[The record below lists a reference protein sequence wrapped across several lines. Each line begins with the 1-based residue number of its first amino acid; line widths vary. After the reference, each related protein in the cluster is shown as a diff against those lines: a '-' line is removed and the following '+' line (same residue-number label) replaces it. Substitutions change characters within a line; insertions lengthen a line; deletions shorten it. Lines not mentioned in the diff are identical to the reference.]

1 MDVISEFFLE
11 YDGLQ
16 AFRTTIYLTL
26 LSALFALVIGT
37 VVAVMRVS
45 PVRVLQLIG
54 TGYVNIV
61 RNTPLTLVI
70 VFCNLGLFL
79 QLGVSLANK
88 DSNTFITDNNF
99 RLAVLGLSVYHASF
113 VAEAIRS
120 GVNTVPLGQ
129 AEAAR
134 AIGLPFLKTLRY
146 VVLPQAFRGAIAPLG
161 NVLIALTK
169 NSTVASVIGVTEA
182 SAVMKVMME
191 NRPDVIFVVF
201 GIFAIGFVILTLP
214 VGVLFTSMSKRL
226 AVKR

>member
-1 MDVISEFFLE
+1 MDVISEFFSE
-11 YDGLQ
+11 YDGLG
-16 AFRTTIYLTL
+16 AFKMTIYLTL
-26 LSALFALVIGT
+26 ASALFALLIGT

-45 PVRVLQLIG
+45 PVRVLQVIG
-54 TGYVNIV
+54 STYVNIV

-88 DSNTFITDNNF
+88 DSNTFINDNNF

-120 GVNTVPLGQ
+120 GVNTIPLGQ

-191 NRPDVIFVVF
+191 NRPDKIFVVF
-201 GIFAIGFVILTLP
+201 GVFAVGFVILTLP

>member
-1 MDVISEFFLE
+1 MDVISEFFTE
-11 YDGLQ
+11 YDGLK
-16 AFRTTIYLTL
+16 AFQQTIYLTL

-37 VVAVMRVS
+37 GVAVMRVS
-45 PVRVLQLIG
+45 PVRVLQMIG
-54 TGYVNIV
+54 SAYVNIV

-79 QLGVSLANK
+79 QLGIQLANPNSPTSI
-88 DSNTFITDNNF
+88 DDNNF

-146 VVLPQAFRGAIAPLG
+146 IVLPQAFRGAIAPLG

-201 GIFAIGFVILTLP
+201 GIFALGFVILTLP
-214 VGVLFTSMSKRL
+214 VGILFTSMSKRL

>member
-1 MDVISEFFLE
+1 MDVISEFFVE

-26 LSALFALVIGT
+26 LSAFFALLIGT
-37 VVAVMRVS
+37 GVAVMRVS
-45 PVRVLQLIG
+45 PVRVLQVIG
-54 TGYVNIV
+54 SAYVNIV

-201 GIFAIGFVILTLP
+201 GIFAVGFVILTLP
-214 VGVLFTSMSKRL
+214 VGMLFTSMSKRL

>member
-1 MDVISEFFLE
+1 M
-11 YDGLQ
+11 
-16 AFRTTIYLTL
+16 
-26 LSALFALVIGT
+26 IGT

-45 PVRVLQLIG
+45 PVRVLQVIG
-54 TGYVNIV
+54 SAYVNIV

-201 GIFAIGFVILTLP
+201 GIFAVGFVILTLP

>member
-1 MDVISEFFLE
+1 MNVISEFFVE

-16 AFRTTIYLTL
+16 AFRTTIALTL
-26 LSALFALVIGT
+26 LSALFALLIGT

>member
-1 MDVISEFFLE
+1 MNLISELFSE
-11 YDGLQ
+11 YDILG
-16 AFRTTIYLTL
+16 AFKTTIYLTL
-26 LSALFALVIGT
+26 LAAVGALVIGT

-54 TGYVNIV
+54 AGYVNVV

-79 QLGVSLANK
+79 QLGVALAGRE
-88 DSNTFITDNNF
+88 SSTFIDDNNF
-99 RLAVLGLSVYHASF
+99 RLAVLGLAVYHASF

-146 VVLPQAFRGAIAPLG
+146 VVLPQAFRGAVAPLA

-201 GIFAIGFVILTLP
+201 GIFAAGFVILTLP
-214 VGVLFTSMSKRL
+214 VGILLTAMSKRL

>member
-1 MDVISEFFLE
+1 
-11 YDGLQ
+11 
-16 AFRTTIYLTL
+16 
-26 LSALFALVIGT
+26 
-37 VVAVMRVS
+37 
-45 PVRVLQLIG
+45 VLQLIG

-70 VFCNLGLFL
+70 LFCNLGLFI
-79 QLGVSLANK
+79 QLGVAVANK
-88 DSNTFITDNNF
+88 NSDTFIDTNNF

-134 AIGLPFLKTLRY
+134 AIGLPFLKTLRH

-169 NSTVASVIGVTEA
+169 NSTVASVIGVA
-182 SAVMKVMME
+182 DSSATMKDMME
-191 NRPDVIFVVF
+191 NRPDVLFVTF
-201 GIFAIGFVILTLP
+201 GIFAVGFVILTLP
-214 VGVLFTSMSKRL
+214 VGILFTSMSKRL

>member
-1 MDVISEFFLE
+1 MDVISEFFVE

-26 LSALFALVIGT
+26 LSAFFALLIGT
-37 VVAVMRVS
+37 GVAVMRVS
-45 PVRVLQLIG
+45 PVRVLQVIG
-54 TGYVNIV
+54 TAYVNIV

-201 GIFAIGFVILTLP
+201 GIFAVGFVILTLP

>member
-1 MDVISEFFLE
+1 MDLISELFSE
-11 YDGLQ
+11 YDILG
-16 AFRTTIYLTL
+16 AFKMTIYLTL
-26 LSALFALVIGT
+26 LSAVGALAIGT
-37 VVAVMRVS
+37 FVAVMRVS
-45 PVRVLQLIG
+45 PVRVMRLIG
-54 TGYVNIV
+54 SGYVNIV
-61 RNTPLTLVI
+61 RNTPLTLII

-79 QLGVSLANK
+79 QLGLTLAGK
-88 DSNTFITDNNF
+88 TSDTFLVDNNF

-134 AIGLPFLKTLRY
+134 AIGLPFVKTLVY
-146 VVLPQAFRGAIAPLG
+146 VVLPQAFRGAIAPLA

-201 GIFAIGFVILTLP
+201 GIFALGFVILTLP
-214 VGVLFTSMSKRL
+214 VGILLTSMSKRL

>member
-1 MDVISEFFLE
+1 MDLISELFSE
-11 YDGLQ
+11 YPIFG
-16 AFRTTIYLTL
+16 AFKTTIELTL
-26 LSALFALVIGT
+26 LSAVFALLIGT
-37 VVAVMRVS
+37 AVAVMRVS
-45 PVRVLQLIG
+45 PIRVLQLIG
-54 TGYVNIV
+54 SGYVNIV

-70 VFCNLGLFL
+70 VFCNLGLL
-79 QLGVSLANK
+79 VQLGVSLVDPNSPTSI
-88 DSNTFITDNNF
+88 DDNNF

-120 GVNTVPLGQ
+120 GVNTVPMGQ

-169 NSTVASVIGVTEA
+169 NSTVASVIGVADSSGT
-182 SAVMKVMME
+182 MKEMME
-191 NRPDVIFVVF
+191 NRPDVLFVVF
-201 GIFAIGFVILTLP
+201 GIFAVGFVILTLP

>member
-1 MDVISEFFLE
+1 MDVITEFFVE

-26 LSALFALVIGT
+26 LSAFFALLIGT
-37 VVAVMRVS
+37 GVAVMRVS
-45 PVRVLQLIG
+45 PVRVLQVIG
-54 TGYVNIV
+54 SAYVNIV

-201 GIFAIGFVILTLP
+201 GIFAVGFVILTLP

>member
-1 MDVISEFFLE
+1 MDVISEFFVE

-26 LSALFALVIGT
+26 LSAFFALVIGT

-45 PVRVLQLIG
+45 PVRVLQVIG
-54 TGYVNIV
+54 SAYVNIV

-201 GIFAIGFVILTLP
+201 GIFAVGFVILTLP

>member
-1 MDVISEFFLE
+1 MDVISEFFTE
-11 YDGLQ
+11 YDGLK
-16 AFRTTIYLTL
+16 AFQQTIYLTL
-26 LSALFALVIGT
+26 LSAFFALLIGT

-45 PVRVLQLIG
+45 PVKVLQMIG
-54 TGYVNIV
+54 SAYVNIV

-79 QLGVSLANK
+79 QLGIQLANPNSPTSI
-88 DSNTFITDNNF
+88 DDNNF

-146 VVLPQAFRGAIAPLG
+146 IVLPQAFRGAIAPLG

-214 VGVLFTSMSKRL
+214 VGILFTSMSKRL